1 MANIFLKRRS
11 LYQFIYWCTRTLPEA
26 YFRVEEANEALN
38 NKLALEDDLSITQK
52 RLDEAKKELF
62 NYEIFLA
69 ELSDVEKEIIYS
81 PKEPSDKLTGIKKE
95 QFENIRLEVFKK
107 WCIKFLPTNI
117 IYVREIDKKKLGAE
131 LKRARV
137 EKGFSAVEVTRYL
150 GISAG
155 ALRNYEVGNRIPKMS
170 IMYSLCSIY
179 GEKVDGII
187 EKSF

>member
-38 NKLALEDDLSITQK
+38 NKLVLEENLSITQK

-81 PKEPSDKLTGIKKE
+81 PKEPNDKLTGIKKE

-131 LKRARV
+131 LKRARL

-150 GISAG
+150 GISIG
-155 ALRNYEVGNRIPKMS
+155 ALRNYENGSRTPGLSVFFALS
-170 IMYSLCSIY
+170 EIY
-179 GEKVDGII
+179 GVKLNNI
-187 EKSF
+187 F